1 MYTTGSGMPIP
12 SMSEAIMVRKSAMS
26 RLWCERRTTMLANF
40 PPSPVRIIMPTTIPA
55 EAQDVATDRDVFEVD
70 SNALRRPD
78 RFIRVS
84 FLKKLATKIRKEA
97 ITAHMAGEYP
107 TMRRVIR
114 TPIGPM
120 Y

>member
-1 MYTTGSGMPIP
+1 
-12 SMSEAIMVRKSAMS
+12 MSEAIMVRKSAMS
-26 RLWCERRTTMLANF
+26 RLWWERRTTMLANF

-84 FLKKLATKIRKEA
+84 FLKKLATKIR
-97 ITAHMAGEYP
+97 
-107 TMRRVIR
+107 RRLSPRTWRGVSNDEEVIR